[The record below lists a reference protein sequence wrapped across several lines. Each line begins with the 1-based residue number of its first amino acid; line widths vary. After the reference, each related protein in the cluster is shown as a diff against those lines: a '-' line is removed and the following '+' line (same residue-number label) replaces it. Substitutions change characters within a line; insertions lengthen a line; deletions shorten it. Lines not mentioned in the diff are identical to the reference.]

1 MSNGKFLIHV
11 IDIKL
16 ASILISSG
24 VPQRAT
30 DPITCEVQY
39 RQPGNQRHEQYTFWF
54 EIENTDEA
62 KKHAEAIIN
71 SYLSFVQKWDMSL
84 GEEHPLYYMIGVL
97 QNREVL
103 LHWIRTKVE
112 PLKRTT
118 VGKMDIL
125 VSERASPELKAK
137 LRKQAIAMR

>member
-1 MSNGKFLIHV
+1 MSAFTLHT

-16 ASILISSG
+16 AAVLISSG
-24 VPQRAT
+24 ITQRKT

-39 RQPGNQRHEQYTFWF
+39 PNGKRHEQFTFWF
-54 EIENTDEA
+54 EIPNTDEA
-62 KKHAEAIIN
+62 KEHAQGIMNA
-71 SYLSFVQKWDMSL
+71 YFAFVQKWDMAL

-103 LHWIRTKVE
+103 LHWIRTDVE

-125 VSERASPELKAK
+125 VSERATPELKNK
-137 LRKQAIAMR
+137 LRQQALNMR